1 VRKGLL
7 WAGLVVA
14 GRQFVAVII
23 VVLSVMWLQPSL
35 LSDAGIISAPA
46 PEVETNQKKL
56 RKKPHALLGLT
67 VALADLQRRM
77 ARSRCRRG
85 TSNHDGQGERGLRR
99 YPDRQ

>member
-1 VRKGLL
+1 MRKGLL

-46 PEVETNQKKL
+46 PEVEANQKKL
-56 RKKPHALLGLT
+56 RKKPHPLLGLT
-67 VALADLQRRM
+67 VALADLLWP
-77 ARSRCRRG
+77 RG
-85 TSNHDGQGERGLRR
+85 
-99 YPDRQ
+99 

>member
-1 VRKGLL
+1 VRKGLF

-46 PEVETNQKKL
+46 PEVEGNQ
-56 RKKPHALLGLT
+56 KKPHALLGLT
-67 VALADLQRRM
+67 VALADLM
-77 ARSRCRRG
+77 WPGADCNVEWYGSR
-85 TSNHDGQGERGLRR
+85 
-99 YPDRQ
+99 